1 MLVGIF
7 VPRATIMGQGTIGT
21 GAALLAI
28 LIVVGMIHAFLVAV
42 FSAIAAAIVTIGLL
56 VASTALRWDANF
68 KPRPLFNV
76 LVNAFMA
83 MTIVTWLLDLLLHS
97 YFSVPT
103 MIVALDQQRC
113 DPYCAGY
120 SGNTSNALIQSV
132 SDYYRYAVATAP
144 GGGWLRYLIQ
154 HIPGLIAFA
163 WVLGS
168 GEPDAFQ
175 DRIAANIALPGPG
188 GRFADSAT
196 AHLARNKLKRLAV
209 VSVISVGAALALAFP
224 IFVQLMLGLRGLAH

>member
-7 VPRATIMGQGTIGT
+7 VPRATVMGQGTIGT

-28 LIVVGMIHAFLVAV
+28 LIVVGMIHALLVAV
-42 FSAIAAAIVTIGLL
+42 FSAIAAGLVTIGLL
-56 VASTALRWDANF
+56 AASAAFRWDANF
-68 KPRPLFNV
+68 KPRALFNV

-83 MTIVTWLLDLLLHS
+83 MTVVTWLLDLALHS

-103 MIVALDQQRC
+103 MIVALDRQSC

-120 SGNTSNALIQSV
+120 SGNASSALIQSV
-132 SDYYRYAVATAP
+132 SDYYRYVVAAAP
-144 GGGWLRYLIQ
+144 GGGWLRYLLQ
-154 HIPGLIAFA
+154 NIPGLLAFA

-175 DRIAANIALPGPG
+175 DRVAANIAMPKPGE
-188 GRFADSAT
+188 RFAANAT
-196 AHLARNKLKRLAV
+196 AHLGRNKLKRLAV
-209 VSVISVGAALALAFP
+209 VSVISVGAALAVAFP
-224 IFVQLMLGLRGLAH
+224 VFVQLMLGLRGLGQ

>member
-28 LIVVGMIHAFLVAV
+28 LVVVGMIHALLVAV
-42 FSAIAAAIVTIGLL
+42 FSAIAAALVTVGLL
-56 VASTALRWDANF
+56 ATATTFRWGANF

-76 LVNAFMA
+76 LFNAFMA
-83 MTIVTWLLDLLLHS
+83 MTVVTWLLDLLLHS

-103 MIVALDQQRC
+103 MIVALDRQTC

-120 SGNTSNALIQSV
+120 SGNASSALIQSV
-132 SDYYRYAVATAP
+132 SDYYRYVVAAAP
-144 GGGWLRYLIQ
+144 GGGWLRYIVQ
-154 HIPGLIAFA
+154 NIPGLIAFA

-175 DRIAANIALPGPG
+175 DRVAANIALPKPG
-188 GRFADSAT
+188 ERFAASAT
-196 AHLARNKLKRLAV
+196 AHVPRNNFKRLIV
-209 VSVISVGAALALAFP
+209 VSVISVGAALAVAFP
-224 IFVQLMLGLRGLAH
+224 IFVQLMLGLRGLGQ

>member
-1 MLVGIF
+1 MLIGIF
-7 VPRATIMGQGTIGT
+7 VPRATIMGQGTVGT

-28 LIVVGMIHAFLVAV
+28 LVVVGLIHALFVAV
-42 FSAIAAAIVTIGLL
+42 FSAIAAAIVTVGLL
-56 VASTALRWDANF
+56 AAATAFRWDANF

-83 MTIVTWLLDLLLHS
+83 MTVVTWILDLLLHS

-103 MIVALDQQRC
+103 MIVALDQQAC
-113 DPYCAGY
+113 DPNCPAYDG
-120 SGNTSNALIQSV
+120 TSRALIQSAP
-132 SDYYRYAVATAP
+132 DYYRYAVAAAP
-144 GGGWLRYLIQ
+144 GGGWLRYLLQ
-154 HIPGLIAFA
+154 NIPGLIAFA

-175 DRIAANIALPGPG
+175 DRVAANIELPRPG
-188 GRFADSAT
+188 ERFAASAT

-209 VSVISVGAALALAFP
+209 VSVISVGVALAVAFP
-224 IFVQLMLGLRGLAH
+224 IFVQLMLGLRSLAH

>member
-1 MLVGIF
+1 MLVGMF
-7 VPRATIMGQGTIGT
+7 VPRSVIMGQGTVGT

-28 LIVVGMIHAFLVAV
+28 LIVVGLIHAFLVAV
-42 FSAIAAAIVTIGLL
+42 FSAIAAAIVTMGLL
-56 VASTALRWDANF
+56 AASAAFRWDANF

-83 MTIVTWLLDLLLHS
+83 MTVVTWLLDLALHS

-103 MIVALDQQRC
+103 MIVALDRQTC

-120 SGNTSNALIQSV
+120 SGNASNALIQSV
-132 SDYYRYAVATAP
+132 SDYYRYAVAAAP
-144 GGGWLRYLIQ
+144 GGGWLRYVLQ
-154 HIPGLIAFA
+154 NIPGLIAFA

-175 DRIAANIALPGPG
+175 DRAAANIELPKPG
-188 GRFADSAT
+188 ERFAASAT
-196 AHLARNKLKRLAV
+196 AHLTRNKLKRLAV
-209 VSVISVGAALALAFP
+209 VSVVSVTTALAVAFP
-224 IFVQLMLGLRGLAH
+224 IFLQLILSFLGLMR

>member
-7 VPRATIMGQGTIGT
+7 VPRATIMGQGTIGA

-42 FSAIAAAIVTIGLL
+42 FSAIAAAIVTVGLL
-56 VASTALRWDANF
+56 AASTAFRWDANF
-68 KPRPLFNV
+68 KPRSLFNV

-83 MTIVTWLLDLLLHS
+83 MTVVTWILDLLLHS

-103 MIVALDQQRC
+103 MIVALDRQTC
-113 DPYCAGY
+113 DPNCTGY
-120 SGNTSNALIQSV
+120 SGNASSALIQSV
-132 SDYYRYAVATAP
+132 SDYYRAAVAAAP
-144 GGGWLRYLIQ
+144 GGGWLRYMLQ
-154 HIPGLIAFA
+154 NIPGLIAFA

-175 DRIAANIALPGPG
+175 DRIAANIELPKPG
-188 GRFADSAT
+188 GRFAASAT

-209 VSVISVGAALALAFP
+209 VSVVSVGVALAVAFP
-224 IFVQLMLGLRGLAH
+224 IFVQLMLGLRSLAH

>member
-1 MLVGIF
+1 MLIGIF

-28 LIVVGMIHAFLVAV
+28 LVVVGLIHAFLVAV

-56 VASTALRWDANF
+56 AASSAFRWDANF
-68 KPRPLFNV
+68 KTRPLFNV

-83 MTIVTWLLDLLLHS
+83 MTVVTWLLDLALHS

-103 MIVALDQQRC
+103 MIVALDQQAC
-113 DPYCAGY
+113 DPNCPAYDGV
-120 SGNTSNALIQSV
+120 SRALIQSV
-132 SDYYRYAVATAP
+132 PDYYRAAVAAAP
-144 GGGWLRYLIQ
+144 GGGWLRYLAQ
-154 HIPGLIAFA
+154 NIPGLIAFA

-175 DRIAANIALPGPG
+175 DRIAANIELPKPG
-188 GRFADSAT
+188 ERFAASAT
-196 AHLARNKLKRLAV
+196 AHLQRNKLKRLAI
-209 VSVISVGAALALAFP
+209 VSVISVGAALAVAFP
-224 IFVQLMLGLRGLAH
+224 IFVQLMLGLRSLAH

>member
-28 LIVVGMIHAFLVAV
+28 LIVVGMIHAFLVAA
-42 FSAIAAAIVTIGLL
+42 FSAIAAAIVTVGLL
-56 VASTALRWDANF
+56 AASVALRWDANF
-68 KPRPLFNV
+68 KARSLFNV

-83 MTIVTWLLDLLLHS
+83 MTVVTWLLDLALHS

-103 MIVALDQQRC
+103 MIVALDQQAC
-113 DPYCAGY
+113 DPNCPAYDG
-120 SGNTSNALIQSV
+120 TSRALIQSV
-132 SDYYRYAVATAP
+132 PDYYRAAVAAAP
-144 GGGWLRYLIQ
+144 GGGWLRYLLQ
-154 HIPGLIAFA
+154 NIPGLIAFA

-175 DRIAANIALPGPG
+175 DRAAANIELPQPG
-188 GRFADSAT
+188 QRFAASAT
-196 AHLARNKLKRLAV
+196 AHLARNKLKRLVV
-209 VSVISVGAALALAFP
+209 VSIISVGAALAVAFP
-224 IFVQLMLGLRGLAH
+224 VFIQLMLGLRSLAH

>member
-1 MLVGIF
+1 MFVGIF

-28 LIVVGMIHAFLVAV
+28 LIVVGMIHALLVAV
-42 FSAIAAAIVTIGLL
+42 FSAIAAALATIGLL
-56 VASTALRWDANF
+56 AASTAFRWDANF
-68 KPRPLFNV
+68 KPRSLFNV

-83 MTIVTWLLDLLLHS
+83 MTVVTWLLDLALHS

-103 MIVALDQQRC
+103 MIVALDRQSC

-120 SGNTSNALIQSV
+120 SGNASSALIQSV
-132 SDYYRYAVATAP
+132 SDYYRTAVAAAP
-144 GGGWLRYLIQ
+144 GGGWLRYLLQ
-154 HIPGLIAFA
+154 NIPGLIAFA

-175 DRIAANIALPGPG
+175 DRIAANIELPKPG
-188 GRFADSAT
+188 ERFAASAT
-196 AHLARNKLKRLAV
+196 AHVTRNKFKRLVV
-209 VSVISVGAALALAFP
+209 VSVVSVGVALAVAFP
-224 IFVQLMLGLRGLAH
+224 IFVQLMLELRGLAH

>member
-42 FSAIAAAIVTIGLL
+42 FSAIAAALMTIGLL
-56 VASTALRWDANF
+56 AASAALRWDANF
-68 KPRPLFNV
+68 KPRLLFNV

-83 MTIVTWLLDLLLHS
+83 MTVVTWLLDPLLHS
-97 YFSVPT
+97 YFSVPS
-103 MIVALDQQRC
+103 MIVALDQQSC

-120 SGNTSNALIQSV
+120 SGNASSALIQSV
-132 SDYYRYAVATAP
+132 SDYYRYAVAAAP
-144 GGGWLRYLIQ
+144 GGGWLRYIAQ
-154 HIPGLIAFA
+154 NIPGLIAFA

-175 DRIAANIALPGPG
+175 DRIATNIELPKPG
-188 GRFADSAT
+188 QRFAASAT
-196 AHLARNKLKRLAV
+196 AHLARNRLKRLAV
-209 VSVISVGAALALAFP
+209 VSVISVSVALAVAFP
-224 IFVQLMLGLRGLAH
+224 IFVQLMLGLRSLAH

>member
-28 LIVVGMIHAFLVAV
+28 LVVVGMIHAFLVAV
-42 FSAIAAAIVTIGLL
+42 FSAIAAAIVTVGLL
-56 VASTALRWDANF
+56 AASTAFRWDANF
-68 KPRPLFNV
+68 KPRSLFNV

-83 MTIVTWLLDLLLHS
+83 MTVVTWLLDLLLHS

-103 MIVALDQQRC
+103 MIVALDQQAC
-113 DPYCAGY
+113 DPNCPAYDG
-120 SGNTSNALIQSV
+120 TSRALIQSV
-132 SDYYRYAVATAP
+132 PDYYRAAVAAAP
-144 GGGWLRYLIQ
+144 GGGWLRYLVQ
-154 HIPGLIAFA
+154 NIPGLIAFA

-175 DRIAANIALPGPG
+175 DRIAANIEMPKPGQ
-188 GRFADSAT
+188 RFAASAT
-196 AHLARNKLKRLAV
+196 AHLARNKLKRLAI
-209 VSVISVGAALALAFP
+209 VSVISVGAALAVAFP
-224 IFVQLMLGLRGLAH
+224 IFVQLMLGLRSLGQ

>member
-1 MLVGIF
+1 
-7 VPRATIMGQGTIGT
+7 MGQGTIGT

-28 LIVVGMIHAFLVAV
+28 LVVVGLIHALFVAA
-42 FSAIAAAIVTIGLL
+42 FSAISAAIVTVGL
-56 VASTALRWDANF
+56 VAASAAFRWDANF
-68 KPRPLFNV
+68 KPRSLFNV

-83 MTIVTWLLDLLLHS
+83 MTVVTWILDLLLHS

-103 MIVALDQQRC
+103 MIVALDQQAC
-113 DPYCAGY
+113 DPNCPAYDG
-120 SGNTSNALIQSV
+120 TSRALIQSAP
-132 SDYYRYAVATAP
+132 DYYRYAVAAAP
-144 GGGWLRYLIQ
+144 GGGWLRYLLQ
-154 HIPGLIAFA
+154 NIPGLIAFA

-175 DRIAANIALPGPG
+175 DRVAANIELPRPG
-188 GRFADSAT
+188 ERFAASAT

-209 VSVISVGAALALAFP
+209 VSVISVGVALAVAFP

>member
-1 MLVGIF
+1 MLIGIF

-28 LIVVGMIHAFLVAV
+28 LVVVGLIHALFVAV
-42 FSAIAAAIVTIGLL
+42 FSAIAAAIVTVGLL
-56 VASTALRWDANF
+56 AAATAFRWDANF

-83 MTIVTWLLDLLLHS
+83 MTVVTWILDLLLHS

-103 MIVALDQQRC
+103 MIVALDQQAC
-113 DPYCAGY
+113 DPNCPAYDG
-120 SGNTSNALIQSV
+120 TSRALIQSAP
-132 SDYYRYAVATAP
+132 DYYRYAVAAAP
-144 GGGWLRYLIQ
+144 GGGWLRYLLQ
-154 HIPGLIAFA
+154 NIPGLIAFA

-175 DRIAANIALPGPG
+175 DRVAANIELPRPG
-188 GRFADSAT
+188 ERFAASAT

-209 VSVISVGAALALAFP
+209 VSVISVGVALAVAFP

>member
-28 LIVVGMIHAFLVAV
+28 LIVVGMIHALLVAV
-42 FSAIAAAIVTIGLL
+42 FSAIAAAIVTVALL
-56 VASTALRWDANF
+56 ATSAALRWDANF
-68 KPRPLFNV
+68 KPRSLFNV

-83 MTIVTWLLDLLLHS
+83 MTLVTWLLDLALHS

-103 MIVALDQQRC
+103 MIVALDRQTC

-120 SGNTSNALIQSV
+120 SGNASSALIQSV
-132 SDYYRYAVATAP
+132 SDYYRAAVAAAP
-144 GGGWLRYLIQ
+144 GGGWLRYLLQ
-154 HIPGLIAFA
+154 NIPGLIAFA

-175 DRIAANIALPGPG
+175 DRIAANIELPKPG
-188 GRFADSAT
+188 ERFAASAT
-196 AHLARNKLKRLAV
+196 AHLTRNKLKRLV
-209 VSVISVGAALALAFP
+209 IVSVISVGAALAIAFP
-224 IFVQLMLGLRGLAH
+224 IFIQLMLGLRGLAH

>member
-1 MLVGIF
+1 MLVGVF

-42 FSAIAAAIVTIGLL
+42 FSAIAAGLVTVGLL
-56 VASTALRWDANF
+56 AAAGTFRWDANF
-68 KPRPLFNV
+68 KPRSLFNV

-83 MTIVTWLLDLLLHS
+83 MTLVTWLLDLLLHS

-103 MIVALDQQRC
+103 MIVALDRQTC
-113 DPYCAGY
+113 DPYCASY
-120 SGNTSNALIQSV
+120 SGNASSALIQSV
-132 SDYYRYAVATAP
+132 SDYYRYVVAAAP
-144 GGGWLRYLIQ
+144 GGGWLRYLLQ
-154 HIPGLIAFA
+154 NIPGLIAFA

-175 DRIAANIALPGPG
+175 DRVAADIQLPKPG
-188 GRFADSAT
+188 ERFAASAT
-196 AHLARNKLKRLAV
+196 AHLERGKFKRLVV
-209 VSVISVGAALALAFP
+209 VSVISVGAALAVAFP
-224 IFVQLMLGLRGLAH
+224 IFVQLMLGLRSLAH